1 VKIRQSVA
9 LLLVV
14 ASAAAAQ
21 TSPPPDVVA
30 AIDSWQTRAATRD
43 AISRVGGDP
52 VPILISIASSKTEP
66 DVRRTHAIA
75 LLATFRDPRS
85 EHALNQETNDGD
97 PRYRCL
103 ALQSLVEQQSRRAI
117 PALIKKLDDHAACM
131 KSRSSDPSTEI
142 DVYVSDEAVR
152 LLELV
157 TRISFEHAN
166 GGTHKETQPWKD
178 WWLKEKTTRS
188 NPNPKG

>member
-1 VKIRQSVA
+1 VKIRQSVT
-9 LLLVV
+9 LLLAV
-14 ASAAAAQ
+14 ASGVAAQ
-21 TSPPPDVVA
+21 TAPRSDVVA
-30 AIDSWQTRAATRD
+30 AIDSWQTRTATRD

-66 DVRRTHAIA
+66 GVRRTHAIA

-85 EHALNQETNDGD
+85 EHALNEETNDGD

-103 ALQSLVEQQSRRAI
+103 ALQSLVEQQSRYAI
-117 PALIKKLDDHAACM
+117 PALIKKLDDRGACM

-157 TRISFEHAN
+157 TGISFEHAN
-166 GGTHKETQPWKD
+166 GATHKETQPWKD
-178 WWLKEKTTRS
+178 WWLKTKATQS
-188 NPNPKG
+188 SPKPKG